1 MKMSDVKFNTRMTE
15 GGPNIDETLTFV
27 GTASISAVDCAVH
40 QHDQLTAINQELVE
54 ALEAS
59 INYAT
64 SLPMEIDSPQSQ
76 IEAWKSLSALGPL
89 ELIKRAKELTK

>member
-27 GTASISAVDCAVH
+27 GEHSISAVDCAVH

-54 ALEAS
+54 ALDHV
-59 INYAT
+59 INKRVSNLTLQEY
-64 SLPMEIDSPQSQ
+64 SD
-76 IEAWKSLSALGPL
+76 
-89 ELIKRAKELTK
+89 LIKRAKEPANEG